1 MARQIEEISIEEYR
15 AKYENRNTRGRTT
28 RPDIPAAPRQAAT
41 GLSTLTSP
49 KAGSG
54 RPAWSVESP
63 DAVRYRLYVINQPAL
78 DTGLCA
84 TELDACNKAKR
95 LEAAQC

>member
-41 GLSTLTSP
+41 GLSGLITR
-49 KAGSG
+49 G
-54 RPAWSVESP
+54 WSVQSP
-63 DAVRYRLYVINQPAL
+63 DAVRYRLYVIGRAEL

-95 LEAAQC
+95 LEATQC